1 MLKIAKYSKHE
12 AIFLSSIV
20 ISTLGDSM
28 IPIAF
33 ALSAVELE
41 NSGYGF
47 TAVLLSL
54 WGARLFGSVLYR
66 RYGNILPLIRTMIYA
81 DVIRFLAQFILGIW
95 VIAGYNSILSLCI
108 SSCIYGL

>member
-54 WGARLFGSVLYR
+54 GCTSFRVSAVPQVR
-66 RYGNILPLIRTMIYA
+66 
-81 DVIRFLAQFILGIW
+81 
-95 VIAGYNSILSLCI
+95 
-108 SSCIYGL
+108 

>member
-54 WGARLFGSVLYR
+54 WGALFLGQCCTAGTVIYS
-66 RYGNILPLIRTMIYA
+66 PLS
-81 DVIRFLAQFILGIW
+81 GP
-95 VIAGYNSILSLCI
+95 
-108 SSCIYGL
+108 